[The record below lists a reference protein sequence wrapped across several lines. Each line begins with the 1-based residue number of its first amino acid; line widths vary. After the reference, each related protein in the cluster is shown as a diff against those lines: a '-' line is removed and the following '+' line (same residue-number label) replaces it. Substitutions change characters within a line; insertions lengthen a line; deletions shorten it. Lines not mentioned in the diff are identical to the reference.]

1 MRKFLD
7 DLVKK
12 FLRLEQDDKDVNDIL
27 SKDTITADRAYRYT
41 RFGEY
46 KSDRKLLK
54 EFFDNVERMVAAR
67 NTCGKF
73 FGMMDVDI
81 DIQQFLPSIVNRLM
95 NELGFKVIV
104 MNDDTVIK
112 TGDTETKLNGGGTI
126 IMLLWNRESIKDVKE
141 LNPPVVKPEEEH
153 TEPHVQDESTSDTL
167 VLVLPEEESEND

>member
-12 FLRLEQDDKDVNDIL
+12 FLRLDQDDKDVNDIL

-112 TGDTETKLNGGGTI
+112 TGDIETKLNGGGTI

-141 LNPPVVKPEEEH
+141 MNPHVIKAEEEH
-153 TEPHVQDESTSDTL
+153 SESDAQTESNAETP
-167 VLVLPEEESEND
+167 VLDLPEDEQEHD